1 MNVADIFKVIG
12 DAVTA
17 FVGVLANCFN
27 SIVSIFYAAGSDGGA
42 GKFTFVGILLLVG
55 AGVGLVYWVFYL
67 IMKLCR
73 VNVK

>member
-1 MNVADIFKVIG
+1 MNVADIFKIVG

-17 FVGVLANCFN
+17 FISVVASGIT
-27 SIVSIFYAAGSDGGA
+27 SIVSIFYTPAAGETPGG
-42 GKFTFVGILLLVG
+42 FTFIGTLLLIG

>member
-1 MNVADIFKVIG
+1 MNVSDVFKVIG

-17 FVGVLANCFN
+17 FIGVLSNGIS
-27 SIVSIFYAAGSDGGA
+27 SIVSIFYTAGTGDAPGS
-42 GKFTFVGILLLVG
+42 FTFIGILLLIG

-73 VNVK
+73 IQTK